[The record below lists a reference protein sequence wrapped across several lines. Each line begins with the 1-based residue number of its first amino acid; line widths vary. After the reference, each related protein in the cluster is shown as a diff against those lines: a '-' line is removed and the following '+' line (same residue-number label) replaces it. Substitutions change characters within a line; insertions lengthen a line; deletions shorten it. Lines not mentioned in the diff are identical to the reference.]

1 MGEVG
6 CEVRSQSTS
15 VPPTHQKI
23 TKSCKLANFRFQ
35 KCRTLCKI
43 SFSFSFLEFHF
54 QFCQG
59 TFRIFILI
67 LSRNFIFNCYNISF
81 WNFIL
86 NVELY
91 LAKHYRK
98 WYYIAIEKRKG
109 KTSSIQESTE
119 CTWTTEV
126 KVCYNIATQGRER
139 NFYHGPHSS

>member
-1 MGEVG
+1 M
-6 CEVRSQSTS
+6 RSQSTS
-15 VPPTHQKI
+15 VPLTHQKT

-67 LSRNFIFNCYNISF
+67 LPRNFIFNCHDI
-81 WNFIL
+81 FIL
-86 NVELY
+86 EFHFEHGITFGKTLPKMVLY
-91 LAKHYRK
+91 CHR
-98 WYYIAIEKRKG
+98 EEER
-109 KTSSIQESTE
+109 KTSSIQESTK